1 MLRFYY
7 VVVCF
12 MIMTSVLIGVLWCI
26 KKIGLPGRP
35 AIGTFY
41 FRLLSKL
48 LRVRV
53 KVVGT
58 PVTDKPVLIL
68 SNHVSWVD
76 IPAIGSIMP
85 LVFISKSEV
94 RNWPLVGPAAELL
107 HTIFVDRSRRQ
118 KTAEVNATIA
128 RKMKSGDPVVL
139 FAEGTSSDGNRVLQ
153 FRSALV
159 GAASEAISQSE
170 GGVWLLQPLSIS
182 YPRIDGLPMGRLHRP
197 RVAWYGDTDF
207 VPHLKD
213 YVLHGA
219 VDAVVTF
226 GEPIAFDGG
235 DRKTL
240 VKSLE
245 TAVRRMRIEALR
257 GDFSAKAA

>member
-1 MLRFYY
+1 MARFYY

-12 MIMTSVLIGVLWCI
+12 MVMTALLIGVLWCI
-26 KKIGLPGRP
+26 ERFKLPGRR
-35 AIGTFY
+35 AIGAFY
-41 FRLLSKL
+41 FRRLAAL

-58 PVTDKPVLIL
+58 PVTGKPVLIL

-94 RNWPLVGPAAELL
+94 REWPLVGPAAELL

-118 KTAEVNATIA
+118 KTAQVNAAIA

-139 FAEGTSSDGNRVLQ
+139 FAEGTSSDGNRVLA

-159 GAASEAISQSE
+159 GAASEVIAQSE
-170 GGVWLLQPLSIS
+170 GDVWLQPLSIS

-226 GEPIAFDGG
+226 GEPIPFDGG

-240 VKSLE
+240 VKLLE
-245 TAVRRMRIEALR
+245 TSVRRMRIEALR
-257 GDFSAKAA
+257 GDYPAKAA

>member
-1 MLRFYY
+1 MVRFYY

-12 MIMTSVLIGVLWCI
+12 MVMTSILIGILWCLE
-26 KKIGLPGRP
+26 KLRLPGRRWLG
-35 AIGTFY
+35 AYY
-41 FRLLSKL
+41 FKLLSGL

-58 PVTDKPVLIL
+58 PLTGKPVLVL
-68 SNHVSWVD
+68 SNHMSWAD
-76 IPAIGSIMP
+76 IPSIGSIMP

-94 RNWPLVGPAAELL
+94 RKWPFVGPAAVLL

-128 RKMKSGDPVVL
+128 NKMESGDPVVL

-159 GAASEAISQSE
+159 GAVSEVMTQNTE
-170 GGVWLLQPLSIS
+170 TVWLQPIAIS

-213 YVLHGA
+213 FLTHGA
-219 VDAVVTF
+219 VDAIVTF
-226 GEPIAFDGG
+226 GEPVAFDGG

-245 TAVRRMRIEALR
+245 TTVRRMRIEALR